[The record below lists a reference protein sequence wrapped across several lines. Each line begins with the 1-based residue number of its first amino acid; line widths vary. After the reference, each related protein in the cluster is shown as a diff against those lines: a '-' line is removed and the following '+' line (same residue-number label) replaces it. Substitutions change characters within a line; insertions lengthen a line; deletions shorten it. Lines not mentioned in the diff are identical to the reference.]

1 MKGNYLWPGMYQRTV
16 HCFSYVLTNDANS
29 SMEQVSCFLSPYAY
43 CMLIHMSSAFNV
55 DDSLNQ
61 PLADWY
67 GIVMGTR

>member
-1 MKGNYLWPGMYQRTV
+1 
-16 HCFSYVLTNDANS
+16 
-29 SMEQVSCFLSPYAY
+29 MEQVSSFLSPLAIE
-43 CMLIHMSSAFNV
+43 MLINFPSAFNV

>member
-1 MKGNYLWPGMYQRTV
+1 MKGNYLWPGTYQRMLLLV
-16 HCFSYVLTNDANS
+16 FLTNDAYS
-29 SMEQVSCFLSPYAY
+29 AMEQVSSFLSLLANE
-43 CMLIHMSSAFNV
+43 MLINFPSAFNV